1 MNKKNKKTKINN
13 LFLFICG
20 KNINNLN
27 SLSRR
32 YYLDFKKKIEKEKQN
47 HLKEP
52 NLSKLSALIT
62 INNITNENYKEEN
75 LRTFTKTSK
84 MNLKTKKY
92 YPNVKTTNR
101 DENKKKQKFIFVN
114 SKSTEKKRVKKK
126 DIQIN
131 FNEP

>member
-1 MNKKNKKTKINN
+1 MIEKNKKTKINN
-13 LFLFICG
+13 LFLLICR

-32 YYLDFKKKIEKEKQN
+32 YYLDIKKKKEKDKEK

-52 NLSKLSALIT
+52 RISKLSALIT
-62 INNITNENYKEEN
+62 INNISNENYKEEN
-75 LRTFTKTSK
+75 LRTLKKTSK

-114 SKSTEKKRVKKK
+114 SKSTEKRRVNKK